1 MSFVVIS
8 PKIQASTIPITV
20 DFISQLDQGE
30 ALVSSDVTLSVFSGV
45 DSSPDSMLLGA
56 SSLAQNSI
64 TQTFT
69 AGEIGVV
76 YLLNFAA
83 GTNYGNSIVIQAY
96 LAVIDQT
103 PFSVP

>member
-1 MSFVVIS
+1 MSFVVIQ
-8 PKIQASTIPITV
+8 PKIQATTIPISV
-20 DFISQLDQGE
+20 DFISQLVLGE
-30 ALVSSDVTLSVFSGV
+30 ALVSSDVTLSVFSGT
-45 DSSPDSMLLGA
+45 DASPSSMLLG
-56 SSLAQNSI
+56 SSTLAQNTI

-69 AGEIGVV
+69 GGVVGVV

-96 LAVIDQT
+96 LAVLDQT

>member
-1 MSFVVIS
+1 MSFVVI
-8 PKIQASTIPITV
+8 PTKIQATTIPISV
-20 DFISQLDQGE
+20 DFISQLVDGE

-45 DSSPDSMLLGA
+45 DASPDSMLLGA
-56 SSLAQNSI
+56 SSLLRNTI

-69 AGEIGVV
+69 GGEIGVV

-96 LAVIDQT
+96 LAVVDQT